1 VSTIQKINNF
11 FGDDSLSIL
20 RLDLPDPITGGNKFF
35 KLKYNLE
42 EMKRQG
48 QQRLLTFGGAF
59 SNHIAAVATLGKKN
73 NFETI
78 GIIRGDEL
86 TEMSNKVL
94 EYASNCGMKLIFV
107 SREQY
112 REKNNLDF
120 QNSLLEKYGPF
131 YLLHEGGANELA
143 VKGCKEILSLE
154 TEKYLQIVCPV
165 GTGATLA
172 GIISS
177 ANSEQKIV
185 GVAVLQGKG
194 YLEKE
199 VERFLASENS
209 HADWTI
215 EHGFTLGGYGKSSS
229 ELRQFIYE
237 MESQYDLPLDEIY
250 SGKTLF
256 AISQMKRQGLLG
268 HGNILFVHTGG
279 YSFMH

>member
-1 VSTIQKINNF
+1 
-11 FGDDSLSIL
+11 
-20 RLDLPDPITGGNKFF
+20 
-35 KLKYNLE
+35 
-42 EMKRQG
+42 
-48 QQRLLTFGGAF
+48 
-59 SNHIAAVATLGKKN
+59 
-73 NFETI
+73 
-78 GIIRGDEL
+78 
-86 TEMSNKVL
+86 MSNKVL

-112 REKNNLDF
+112 RERNNLDF

-154 TEKYLQIVCPV
+154 TEKYLQVVCPV

-185 GVAVLQGKG
+185 GIAVLQGKG

-237 MESQYDLPLDEIY
+237 MESQYDLLLDEIY

-256 AISQMKRQGLLG
+256 AIFQMKRQGLLDQ
-268 HGNILFVHTGG
+268 GNILFVHTGG